1 MQDLSFLKRRYAT
14 VLHSTGVL
22 FFIVS
27 LIILSPLIA
36 LPFYFNELRQ
46 APAFVLPAA
55 LLALIALAL
64 VRVFKPHRSTTLS
77 IQEASVIV
85 FISWTMLC
93 IFSAFPLMLGEK
105 LTFTQ
110 GVFEAASGYSTTGL
124 TVVDVTKCSHLIM
137 LWRSIM
143 QFAGGAGLAILMLSA
158 IISVA
163 GANLSLA
170 EGRTDQLVPQVKQS
184 ARLVLYIYAGY
195 VLAGVLGYCLLGMSL
210 FDAVNH
216 SIAAVSTGGFST
228 RVESIG
234 YWDSAAIEG
243 LTIALM
249 ILGNMNFLT
258 SYLLLQGNF
267 KAVVRNGEI
276 RVMAVLIAVTF
287 LVVVLFVT
295 PALFPLM
302 SKSLRVAIFETVSAL
317 TTTGFSTVGYRN
329 WNSLGFLVLILLMTI
344 GGGTCSTAGG
354 LKQYRIYLLYKTV
367 VWDIKRFFLPRSAIV
382 ESYVWQGEN
391 KDYIK
396 DDRIRQVTRF
406 IFLYFVVYC
415 VAVAVLCAYGNTLQD
430 SMFEIAAALANAG
443 LSIGITAASAPAA
456 VLWTETLCMFLG
468 RLEFFVIFLGIGVLL
483 KDAKYSAVFFLKAH
497 SGNDEI

>member
-1 MQDLSFLKRRYAT
+1 MNREIAYFKQRYAT
-14 VLHSTGVL
+14 VFYSTGVL
-22 FFIVS
+22 FFIVA

-36 LPFYFNELRQ
+36 LPFYFYEQRQ
-46 APAFVLPAA
+46 APAFILPAA
-55 LLALIALAL
+55 LLALISFALL
-64 VRVFKPHRSTTLS
+64 RVFKSHRSTTLT
-77 IQEASVIV
+77 IQEASIIV
-85 FISWTMLC
+85 FISWTVLC
-93 IFSAFPLMLGEK
+93 IFSAFPFMLGEK

-163 GANLSLA
+163 GANLSIA
-170 EGRTDQLVPQVKQS
+170 EGRTDQLVPQIKQS

-195 VLAGVLGYCLLGMSL
+195 VAAGVLGYWLLGMSL

-234 YWDSAAIEG
+234 YWDSPPIEG
-243 LTIALM
+243 LSIVLM

-267 KAVVRNGEI
+267 KAVLRNGEI
-276 RVMAVLIAVTF
+276 RVMAVFIAVAF
-287 LVVVLFVT
+287 LVFALSVT

-317 TTTGFSTVGYRN
+317 TTSGFSTVGYRN
-329 WNSLGFLVLILLMTI
+329 WNSLGFLMLILLMTV

-367 VWDIKRFFLPRSAIV
+367 VWDIRRFFLPRSAIV
-382 ESYVWQGEN
+382 ENYVWQGEN

-406 IFLYFVVYC
+406 VFLYFVVYC
-415 VAVAVLCAYGNTLQD
+415 LAVGILCAYGNTLQD
-430 SMFEIAAALANAG
+430 SMFEIASALANAG
-443 LSIGITAASAPAA
+443 LSIGVTSATAPTA

-483 KDAKYSAVFFLKAH
+483 QDAAVFSRFFVKTLFRKK
-497 SGNDEI
+497 